1 MAYTPNWLDRLRIER
16 VVWTLD
22 TLLTILPGPRRRAIR
37 GEMRANLRAASAE
50 VGTAEAIRRLGD
62 LRRLA
67 IEYTEAHYGE
77 QRPRPNLR
85 GLLVWSQLAALALVV
100 VVFVGLESFID
111 GVEAAGAAPGIHEW
125 TTLSPFVWGEVEYDA
140 AGRFRGFEFG
150 TSVVFLLVYVLA
162 AVVLGG
168 RLWRLVLWRPRQRQ
182 RASR

>member
-1 MAYTPNWLDRLRIER
+1 MAYTPSWFDRLRIER

-22 TLLTILPGPRRRAIR
+22 TLLTLMPGRRRRAIR
-37 GEMRANLRAASAE
+37 REMRANLRAASAE
-50 VGTAEAIRRLGD
+50 LGTTEAIRRLGD
-62 LRRLA
+62 LRPLA

-85 GLLVWSQLAALALVV
+85 GLLIWSPLAALALVV
-100 VVFVGLESFID
+100 VILTGLESFMD
-111 GVEAAGAAPGIHEW
+111 GVEAAGVAPGIHEW

-140 AGRFRGFEFG
+140 SGRFRGVEFRI
-150 TSVVFLLVYVLA
+150 SVAFLLAYVLV

-168 RLWRLVLWRPRQRQ
+168 RLWRLVLWRRSQ